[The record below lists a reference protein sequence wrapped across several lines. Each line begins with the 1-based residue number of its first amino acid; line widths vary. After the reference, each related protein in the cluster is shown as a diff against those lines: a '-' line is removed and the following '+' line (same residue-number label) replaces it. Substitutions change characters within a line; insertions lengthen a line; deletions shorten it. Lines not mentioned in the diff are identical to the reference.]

1 MMTTAHNTL
10 VIRLWKS
17 GFVSL
22 AAPMWLTM
30 GCRDHHLKQTEYY
43 GTGLNGLSVA
53 SIRGLSQG

>member
-1 MMTTAHNTL
+1 MD
-10 VIRLWKS
+10 KF

-43 GTGLNGLSVA
+43 GTGLNGWSVA
-53 SIRGLSQG
+53 SIRGYHSLIMVGS